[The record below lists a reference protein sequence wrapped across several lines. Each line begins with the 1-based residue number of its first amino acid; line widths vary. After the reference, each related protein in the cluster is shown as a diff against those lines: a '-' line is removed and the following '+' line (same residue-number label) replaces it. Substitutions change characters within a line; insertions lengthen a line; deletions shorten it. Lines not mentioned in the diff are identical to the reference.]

1 MSDTQIIFR
10 VEKEILKKLDKTL
23 KTSGFKTRNEWF
35 RNTVHKHLEEIEN
48 KKTQNLMKR
57 LATEG
62 MTEDD
67 IIQMIKERKQ
77 KELEKIRKQAK
88 EQRERE
94 WIRDSRHLKNKTPE
108 ETIKLMFEL
117 TNFAEKINKA
127 EKCEP

>member
-10 VEKEILKKLDKTL
+10 IEKETLKKLDNTL
-23 KTSGFKTRNEWF
+23 KTNGYKTRNEWF
-35 RNTVHKHLEEIEN
+35 RNTVRKHLEETEN
-48 KKTQNLMKR
+48 KKTQNLMEK
-57 LATEG
+57 LTIEG
-62 MTEDD
+62 MTEDN
-67 IIQMIKERKQ
+67 IIQMTKEWKQ
-77 KELEKIRKQAK
+77 KDLEKIRKQAK

-94 WIRDSRHLKNKTPE
+94 WIRDSRQLKDKTPE

>member
-10 VEKEILKKLDKTL
+10 IEKETLKKLDNTL
-23 KTSGFKTRNEWF
+23 QTSGFKTRNEWF
-35 RNTVHKHLEEIEN
+35 RNTVRNHLEEIEN
-48 KKTQNLMKR
+48 KKTQNLIKK

-62 MTEDD
+62 MTEDN
-67 IIQMIKERKQ
+67 IIQMIKEWKQ
-77 KELEKIRKQAK
+77 KDLEKIRKQAK

-94 WIRDSRHLKNKTPE
+94 WIRDSTRLKDKPPE